1 MASKLYGQFLSQALN
16 KEIDWDTDTI
26 KVALL
31 TNSYTPD
38 QDAHNYLDDVIANEV
53 TGATGYTAGGN
64 TLANKTNSYNSA
76 TNVIVLD
83 ADDTTWSSSTIT
95 ARYAVIACCASIGS
109 INNTYAVIKS
119 AVCEISDPVAIS
131 IVPTSCIDA
140 VKTSVITLFTFLSP
154 PAVTF

>member
-1 MASKLYGQFLSQALN
+1 MCIRDS
-16 KEIDWDTDTI
+16 I

-38 QDAHNYLDDVIANEV
+38 QDAHNYLDDVVANEV
-53 TGATGYTAGGN
+53 SGTGYTTGGA

-95 ARYAVIACCASIGS
+95 ARYAVIYDASPATNATKPLIG
-109 INNTYAVIKS
+109 YVDFG
-119 AVCEISDPVAIS
+119 SDQSSSNGNFTITWDATGIVRITVA
-131 IVPTSCIDA
+131 
-140 VKTSVITLFTFLSP
+140 
-154 PAVTF
+154 